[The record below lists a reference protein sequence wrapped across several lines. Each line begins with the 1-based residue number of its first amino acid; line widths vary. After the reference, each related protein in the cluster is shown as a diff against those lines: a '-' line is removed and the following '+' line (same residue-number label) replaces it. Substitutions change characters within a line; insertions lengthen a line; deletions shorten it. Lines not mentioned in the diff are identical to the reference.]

1 MAPISGQNSSSSGTP
16 PTARRAL
23 LESPVPVCPPN
34 PTLVDALEAAA
45 RDDVPLFSFHLGAN
59 TPVDVRGARKIREG
73 AARWAAAMASAGVQR
88 GDRVLVLLGAGPDF
102 VEAFLGS
109 MLGGFIP
116 VPLAAPLTFGG
127 MERHLEHLARIAES
141 AEPAMLITSPRIAT
155 ALATAPTLRARV
167 PRVLVPGDLAGMAA
181 SHVPTPSLDAS
192 TTAFLQYTSGTTGRP
207 KGVIVSHGAIVSN
220 ASAIAIGAKLTS
232 SDVGGSWLPPFHDM
246 GLVGVLLTAVC
257 HPYPVHVMPPE
268 RFIMRPHVWLDLMS
282 STGAT
287 IAAAPN
293 FAYAMCTAKVAPK
306 PEWRL
311 DRWRAALNGAEP
323 VHAETLERFA
333 EHFAPC
339 GFRRE
344 AFLPVYGLAENTLA
358 VSFPPLGGGYESFGV
373 DRDELAQGRV
383 VGRATGGGSLVSV
396 GQPVAGTTIGVR
408 PADEPT
414 GDFVA
419 EDVVGEIVV
428 RSPSCMGGY
437 FRNEEA
443 TAGALRDGWLHTG
456 DLGFIHDGKL
466 FISGRAKELV
476 VISGR
481 NVYPSDVE
489 LVAGRLPSV
498 VNGNVAAF
506 GRFDAKAG
514 TEALVVAV
522 ESRTTDD
529 EERTRIAAEVRGE
542 LLGVLGFPAEVHVVG
557 FGALPRTTSGKIRR
571 RECAAWL
578 DARKPAAT

>member
-1 MAPISGQNSSSSGTP
+1 M
-16 PTARRAL
+16 
-23 LESPVPVCPPN
+23 CPPH

-45 RDDVPLFSFHLGAN
+45 KDDAPLFTFHVGAN
-59 TPVDVRGARKIREG
+59 TPVDVRGARAIREG
-73 AARWAAAMASAGVQR
+73 AARWTAALAAAGVR
-88 GDRVLVLLGAGPDF
+88 VGDRVLVLLGAGPDF

-141 AEPAMLITSPRIAT
+141 AEPAMLITSPRIAA
-155 ALATAPTLRARV
+155 ALATAPALRARV
-167 PRVLVPGDLAGMAA
+167 PRVLVPSDLAGMATA
-181 SHVPTPSLDAS
+181 HVPTPSLDPS

-207 KGVIVSHGAIVSN
+207 KGVIISHGAIVAN
-220 ASAIAIGAKLTS
+220 ASAISIGLALRPG
-232 SDVGGSWLPPFHDM
+232 DVGASWLPPFHDM

-268 RFIMRPHVWLDLMS
+268 RFIMRPHVWLDVIG
-282 STGAT
+282 STGAS
-287 IAAAPN
+287 ISAAPN
-293 FAYAMCTAKVAPK
+293 FAYALCTAKVEPK
-306 PEWRL
+306 PERRL
-311 DRWRAALNGAEP
+311 ERWRAALNGAEP

-333 EHFAPC
+333 ERFAPC
-339 GFRRE
+339 GFRPE
-344 AFLPVYGLAENTLA
+344 AFLPVYGLAEQTLA
-358 VSFPPLGGGYESFGV
+358 VSFPPIGQGYEAFGV

-383 VGRATGGGSLVSV
+383 VPRETGGGSLVSV
-396 GQPVAGTTIGVR
+396 GGPVAGTSIGVR
-408 PADEPT
+408 PADDVRGE
-414 GDFVA
+414 FVD

-428 RSPSCMGGY
+428 RGPSCMGGY

-443 TAGALRDGWLHTG
+443 TAATIRDGWLHTG
-456 DLGFIHDGKL
+456 DLGFVHDRKL

-489 LVAGRLPSV
+489 LVAGRLPGLS
-498 VNGNVAAF
+498 GTVAAF
-506 GRFDAKAG
+506 GRFDPKVG
-514 TEALVVAV
+514 TEELVVAV

-529 EERTRIAAEVRGE
+529 LERARIAADVRGE
-542 LLGVLGFPAEVHVVG
+542 LLSVLGFPAEVHVVG
-557 FGALPRTTSGKIRR
+557 YGALPRTTSGKIRR

>member
-1 MAPISGQNSSSSGTP
+1 MRHDSTP
-16 PTARRAL
+16 PGEPLTVRRAL
-23 LESPVPVCPPN
+23 LESAVPVSPPHA
-34 PTLVDALEAAA
+34 TLVGALEAAA
-45 RDDVPLFSFHLGAN
+45 HDDAPLFSFHLGTN
-59 TPVDVRGARKIREG
+59 TPVDVRGARAIRDG
-73 AARWAAAMASAGVQR
+73 AARWTAALVSAGVRR

-102 VEAFLGS
+102 VEAFLGA

-127 MERHLEHLARIAES
+127 MEKHLEHLARIAES
-141 AEPAMLITSPRIAT
+141 AEPAALITSPRIAT
-155 ALATAPTLRARV
+155 ALATAPALRERV
-167 PRVLVPGDLAGMAA
+167 PRVIVPGDLVGMAPM
-181 SHVPTPSLDAS
+181 HIPTPSVDAS

-207 KGVIVSHGAIVSN
+207 KGVIVSHGAIVAN
-220 ASAIAIGAKLTS
+220 ASAIAIGAQLTS
-232 SDVGGSWLPPFHDM
+232 SDVGASWLPPFHDM

-268 RFIMRPHVWLDLMS
+268 RFIMRPHVWLDLIGAK
-282 STGAT
+282 GAT

-293 FAYAMCTAKVAPK
+293 FAYALCTAKVEPT
-306 PEWRL
+306 PERRL

-323 VHAETLERFA
+323 VHAETLDRFA
-333 EHFAPC
+333 ERFAPC
-339 GFRRE
+339 GFKRE
-344 AFLPVYGLAENTLA
+344 AFLPVYGLAEMTLA
-358 VSFPPLGGGYESFGV
+358 VAFPPLGGGYESLGV
-373 DRDELAQGRV
+373 DREELAEGRV
-383 VGRATGGGSLVSV
+383 VPRATGGGSLVSV
-396 GQPVAGTTIGVR
+396 GGPVAGTTIGVR
-408 PADEPT
+408 PSDDPDGA
-414 GDFVA
+414 FVS

-428 RSPSCMGGY
+428 RGPSCMGGY

-443 TAGALRDGWLHTG
+443 TALALRNGWLHTG
-456 DLGFIHDGKL
+456 DLGFVHDGKL

-489 LVAGRLPSV
+489 LVAGRLSSV
-498 VNGNVAAF
+498 QGTVAAF

-514 TEALVVAV
+514 TEALIVAV

-529 EERTRIAAEVRGE
+529 AERTRIAAEVRGE

-557 FGALPRTTSGKIRR
+557 YGALPRTTSGKIRR

-578 DARKPAAT
+578 EAKRAAT